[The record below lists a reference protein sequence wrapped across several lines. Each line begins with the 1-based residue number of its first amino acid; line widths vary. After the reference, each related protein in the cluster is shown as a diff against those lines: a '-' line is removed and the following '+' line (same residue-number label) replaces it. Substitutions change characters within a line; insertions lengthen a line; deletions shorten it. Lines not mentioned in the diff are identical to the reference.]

1 MSSPTLA
8 FAEPPISTVVL
19 PASATAARLI
29 DGLFAVRV
37 EPAQHRSAI
46 DSGRLLPYD
55 GLMLTVCLPHP
66 SSSSLPAD
74 DNQRNGR
81 NWIWPLHTRTGR
93 WRTCAQDCVTLM
105 AVLKAPTALALMRQL
120 RLGEWPAA
128 MASTAPSGRLPL
140 SALVGSRAS
149 EALDT
154 AIDAA
159 PDVADKLTALARWV
173 EDETVGWLH
182 LDITLQRLSEALL
195 ALREHSS
202 ASIADVAARAGI
214 NRRWFER
221 ECARWLDAS
230 PKQLQLAARFQQ
242 VMRLRWRG
250 MPAAQIAATLGLA
263 DQAHLSR
270 SVRQASGLT
279 MTALRGTD
287 VAPVSRAFRVA
298 TGGAHVFA

>member
-1 MSSPTLA
+1 MSSPALA

-37 EPAQHRSAI
+37 EPAQMPQRSGAI
-46 DSGRLLPYD
+46 HSGRLLPYD
-55 GLMLTVCLPHP
+55 GLMLAVCLPHP
-66 SSSSLPAD
+66 SSPPAD
-74 DNQRNGR
+74 ANER
-81 NWIWPLHTRTGR
+81 NWLWSLQTRAGR
-93 WRTCAQDCVTLM
+93 WCTCAQGCITLM

-120 RLGEWPAA
+120 RLGEWPTET
-128 MASTAPSGRLPL
+128 ASTAPSGRVPL

-149 EALDT
+149 EALDA

-159 PDVADKLTALARWV
+159 PDVADKLAALARWV

-182 LDITLQRLSEALL
+182 LDITLQRLSEVLL
-195 ALREHSS
+195 ALREHSG
-202 ASIADVAARAGI
+202 ASIADVASRAGI

-221 ECARWLDAS
+221 ECARWLGAS

-250 MPAAQIAATLGLA
+250 MPAVQIAATLGLA

-287 VAPVSRAFRVA
+287 AGPVSRAFRVA
-298 TGGAHVFA
+298 TGGAHVFV

>member
-8 FAEPPISTVVL
+8 FAEPPISSVVL
-19 PASATAARLI
+19 PTSATAARLI
-29 DGLFAVRV
+29 DGLFAIRV
-37 EPAQHRSAI
+37 EPAPLPQHGSAMH
-46 DSGRLLPYD
+46 SGRLLPYD

-66 SSSSLPAD
+66 SSSSLSID
-74 DNQRNGR
+74 GHQRT
-81 NWIWPLHTRTGR
+81 WIWPLHTRAGH
-93 WRTCAQDCVTLM
+93 WRTCAQGGVTLM

-120 RLGEWPAA
+120 RLGEWPADN
-128 MASTAPSGRLPL
+128 ASASSSGRVPL
-140 SALVGSRAS
+140 SALIGARAS
-149 EALDT
+149 DALDA
-154 AIDAA
+154 AIDAV
-159 PDVADKLTALARWV
+159 PDVTDKLTALARWV

-202 ASIADVAARAGI
+202 ASIADVAAGAGI

-221 ECARWLDAS
+221 ECARWLCAS

-250 MPAAQIAATLGLA
+250 MPAVQIAATLGLA

-287 VAPVSRAFRVA
+287 AGPVSRAFRVA